1 MAVVE
6 SLLIYQLRKRKA
18 VKEAVAGAFRLNS
31 NNGGNGGSNGT
42 QLGSSANSGVEG
54 VASTRGVGLF
64 KQRVAVQPSSL
75 AAGGGGGGGAGGGSG
90 SGSESLGLARRMA
103 GGAGGH
109 SGEPLPEQQPNG
121 LAGSGSSFA
130 VEGPGAKYTI
140 QSSSAAAGSAA
151 ARGQTVSDAS
161 MEQQPPQVQQQPGS
175 ARAGSVSGGLPSAG
189 TSLDLDEVVNS
200 YGLDVHMGMEAMS
213 TTPAPSP
220 PAGRAGEGEKEEEEE
235 GQGAADFDG
244 NAGGGGAGN
253 STAAATDGLLS
264 GDGRG
269 SSSDRSRK
277 WLCGPRR
284 AAAAGGGGGGG
295 GGAVE
300 WLTEHLD
307 SVSLVVFPVSYAIV
321 TAMLFA

>member
-31 NNGGNGGSNGT
+31 SNGGGSSSGSNAT
-42 QLGSSANSGVEG
+42 STTRHSSVVASGVEG

-64 KQRVAVQPSSL
+64 KQRVVAVQPSPL
-75 AAGGGGGGGAGGGSG
+75 AAGGGGGAGGGSG
-90 SGSESLGLARRMA
+90 SDSLGLARRMA
-103 GGAGGH
+103 GGGH
-109 SGEPLPEQQPNG
+109 SGEPALPEQQPNG
-121 LAGSGSSFA
+121 LAASGPSF
-130 VEGPGAKYTI
+130 VVGGPGAKYTV
-140 QSSSAAAGSAA
+140 QSSSTAAQ
-151 ARGQTVSDAS
+151 GQTVSDAS
-161 MEQQPPQVQQQPGS
+161 MQQQRQQQQQQQVQQQPGS
-175 ARAGSVSGGLPSAG
+175 ARAGSVSSGLPSAG

-220 PAGRAGEGEKEEEEE
+220 PAGGAGGGGEEEG

-253 STAAATDGLLS
+253 SAATGGLLS
-264 GDGRG
+264 DN
-269 SSSDRSRK
+269 SSSGSDRSRK

-284 AAAAGGGGGGG
+284 GAAAAGGGGG